1 MTRRSHPWLLAAAA
15 LLLLPAV
22 GVAQRPAD
30 RQQTITPDGTEMF
43 RWLLHARGIKPV
55 ADHEIFAF
63 APGPIPGD
71 DLIVIILGTP
81 HEVWPGTTQL
91 SWAADAL
98 KDGGAA
104 LVASDTA
111 LNLGREFTRAPG
123 LSVTGVSVRGT
134 DGNTPLFQGNEAC
147 PSVVPWKKPPRGGP
161 HWDMFAGLENVATN
175 RPSYLHLPPG
185 RGAFLDPIAH
195 FPPGCW
201 RVEDKQWLNPDFA
214 VFAAGASGPDPD
226 NPTPYR
232 FLVLADPSV
241 FINEMML
248 QAPDNLEFAYRV
260 TGYLQDAGGKKRTR
274 CLFIQNGQ
282 VVTEFDTLKSVMRP
296 PPPPIPL
303 PNIDQLQDKI
313 VDAGNQII
321 DKLEEN
327 NAHNRLLLGNSPERQ
342 ARSLRGIVSGLL
354 FLGCLWAA
362 VTILSR
368 LWKARQPTDTPAAPP
383 GGLPVSP
390 KGDPPAGVFDRRQRE
405 LLRRNNIYEPVRVA
419 VREMFAAA
427 GAPADAGRKMP
438 KVVISDMVRRSDTL
452 RDALTE
458 LWKIGFGPARVVS
471 VQRWSALE
479 PLFERVRQ
487 AHADGKWRFV
497 AAEPIG

>member
-22 GVAQRPAD
+22 GAAQRPAD
-30 RQQTITPDGTEMF
+30 RPQPISPDGTEMF
-43 RWLLHARGIKPV
+43 RWLLHVRGIKPV
-55 ADHEIFAF
+55 ADNEISPF

-71 DLIVIILGTP
+71 DLIVIVLGDP
-81 HEVWPGTTQL
+81 QEVWPGTTQL
-91 SWAADAL
+91 SWAANAL

-123 LSVTGVSVRGT
+123 LEVTGKSVRGKGP
-134 DGNTPLFQGNEAC
+134 DILFQGKEAC
-147 PSVVPWKKPPRGGP
+147 PFVVPWRKLPPRGP
-161 HWDMFAGLENVATN
+161 HWDLFEGLEQVATN
-175 RPSYLHLPPG
+175 KPSYLSLPAG
-185 RGAFLDPIAH
+185 RGVFLDPIAH
-195 FPPGCW
+195 FPPGC
-201 RVEDKQWLNPDFA
+201 RQVEGNQRLIPDFA
-214 VFAAGASGPDPD
+214 VFAAGASGPVHD
-226 NPTPYR
+226 PYR

-241 FINEMML
+241 FINEMLL
-248 QAPDNLEFAYRV
+248 QSPNNLEFAYRV

-274 CLFIQNGQ
+274 CLFVQNGQ

-296 PPPPIPL
+296 QQPLIPL
-303 PNIDQLQDKI
+303 PNIAQLQDKI

-321 DKLEEN
+321 DKLQEN
-327 NAHNRLLLGNSPERQ
+327 NTHNRLLLGNTPERQ
-342 ARSLRGIVSGLL
+342 ARSLRSIVSGLL

-362 VTILSR
+362 VMILSR
-368 LWKARQPTDTPAAPP
+368 LWKARQPTDTRAAPP

-405 LLRRNNIYEPVRVA
+405 LLRRNNIYEPVRAA

-427 GAPADAGRKMP
+427 VAPADAGRRLP
-438 KVVISDMVRRSDTL
+438 KVVISDLVRRTDTL

-458 LWKIGFGPARVVS
+458 LWKIGYGPARVVS
-471 VQRWSALE
+471 VQRWQVLE
-479 PLFERVRQ
+479 PLFERVRR

-497 AAEPIG
+497 AAEPVG